1 MSARARAAR
10 RLAAAVVASILLCT
24 PAAAIGA
31 TSPLL
36 DQDVVV
42 ATKAAPE
49 GSRQAPKQPAGTKPG
64 GASTTPDGSTTTPDG
79 TTTTPGGTT
88 TTPDGNATTQDE
100 SGSAEG
106 EPPTPARPLV
116 PPPVAAQT
124 LRTDPGA
131 GSAAAQSDRRKRV
144 EARND
149 CTAGRPPNSRMLA
162 TGGLVG
168 IEERPA
174 WVRGALLLAA
184 GFAAIALFAFAARHR
199 PRRRGGAAPA
209 SVGLLETISAVVAI
223 AGTLVAIAGQF
234 VSEPPPAAAKM
245 TVRDVLPRITRS
257 EYARRT
263 DTDRSTIR
271 PLDRLEVGNVVWLEI
286 RLEGYRGKRLDLQY
300 ATYNLDPAAPGTLL
314 RGTDNRVRLRVA
326 DDDTQTSFVPIW
338 VAYPKSKRFEAQF
351 RLIDGREVRQ
361 LAVTGRMKGSA
372 YRYACPRG
380 RRAV

>member
-1 MSARARAAR
+1 MAC
-10 RLAAAVVASILLCT
+10 ILLCS
-24 PAAAIGA
+24 PAAALGA

-36 DQDVVV
+36 NQDEVV
-42 ATKAAPE
+42 ATKPTPE
-49 GSRQAPKQPAGTKPG
+49 GSRKAPQQPA
-64 GASTTPDGSTTTPDG
+64 
-79 TTTTPGGTT
+79 TTTPGGPT
-88 TTPDGNATTQDE
+88 TTPGGPTTTPTDGNTTPPDGNTTPPDGNTPSDGNTTPPDGSP
-100 SGSAEG
+100 SGDG
-106 EPPTPARPLV
+106 EQRIPARPLV

-131 GSAAAQSDRRKRV
+131 GSAAAQSDGRKRA
-144 EARND
+144 EADND

-162 TGGLVG
+162 TGGFVG
-168 IEERPA
+168 VEERPP
-174 WVRGALLLAA
+174 WVGGALLLAA
-184 GFAAIALFAFAARHR
+184 GFAAIGLVAFAVRHR
-199 PRRRGGAAPA
+199 PGRRGGAATA

-234 VSEPPPAAAKM
+234 ISEPPPAAATM

-257 EYARRT
+257 EYAKRT
-263 DTDRSTIR
+263 DADRSTIR

-351 RLIDGREVRQ
+351 RLIDGAEVRQ

-372 YRYACPRG
+372 YRYACPG
-380 RRAV
+380 SKRAV